1 MNGRT
6 IELAS
11 DFQVGVTNRTPEF
24 LSKFPLGKVPAFES
38 ADGTLHLTEGQAIAR
53 YAAESGPRAAQLL
66 GGADAGGRAL
76 VEQWACFAEQELGAN
91 LLPVLRMCAFK
102 MEPYDA
108 ARYGVCVA
116 GLERALKRVEVAL
129 QGGRRFLVGE
139 GLTLA
144 DVMVVGVLQVATRFV
159 MDREMVALVPM
170 VVRYMKEILEVK
182 EMKEAFGE
190 PVFCETRVKG
200 E

>member
-11 DFQVGVTNRTPEF
+11 DFQMGVTNQTPEW

-38 ADGTLHLTEGQAIAR
+38 ADGALHLTEGQAIAR
-53 YAAESGPRAAQLL
+53 YAAESGPRAPQLL
-66 GGADAGGRAL
+66 GQDANARAL
-76 VEQWACFAEQELGAN
+76 VEQWSCFAEQELGGN
-91 LLPVLRMCAFK
+91 LLPPLLMCVFK
-102 MEPYDA
+102 MTPWDA
-108 ARYGVCVA
+108 GRYEQCLA
-116 GLERALKRVEVAL
+116 GFERAVKRVEVAL
-129 QGGRRFLVGE
+129 QKGRRFLVGDE
-139 GLTLA
+139 LTLA

-190 PVFCETRVKG
+190 PVFCETRVRA

>member
-1 MNGRT
+1 M
-6 IELAS
+6 
-11 DFQVGVTNRTPEF
+11 VG
-24 LSKFPLGKVPAFES
+24 
-38 ADGTLHLTEGQAIAR
+38 
-53 YAAESGPRAAQLL
+53 
-66 GGADAGGRAL
+66 
-76 VEQWACFAEQELGAN
+76 
-91 LLPVLRMCAFK
+91 
-102 MEPYDA
+102 
-108 ARYGVCVA
+108 
-116 GLERALKRVEVAL
+116 
-129 QGGRRFLVGE
+129 GE
-139 GLTLA
+139 LTLA